1 MRFQAS
7 AKSPPAKV
15 FSRAG
20 KPAAVACKHK
30 GPGIRPSLFYGLFGG
45 LLATNVLTLVAF
57 LMTPDILGLLNGQ
70 TEAVVAAY
78 EDRIA
83 QLRVEVDRLHSRHF
97 AQAGDINLQ
106 LQELSQQQ
114 ELLLEQHQLVKQLA
128 DKAASLGIDT
138 ASLPKPED
146 ASDDVAIA
154 TPAATTPVA
163 LTGGSG
169 NDQIAAVSADMT
181 RMMDESRLA
190 LAGIAETAT
199 ESTDTILGELRGIG
213 IKPKMP
219 VSLDEGTGGPFI
231 PAVTGADTDSIVDDA
246 TDVYL
251 ALARFQA
258 ARAAVDLAPVHKPM
272 NGQTRISSTFG
283 NRTDPFTGGRA
294 YHSGIDFPAP
304 KGTIVLSAGYGK
316 VTFVGQKSGYGNL
329 VEVTHA
335 AGLVTRYGHLSAFL
349 VKEGQVVNAGSPI
362 AKVGS
367 TGRSTGPHLH
377 FEVRSK
383 DQAVDPGKYLAA
395 GRRLA
400 AFAGA

>member
-15 FSRAG
+15 FIRAG
-20 KPAAVACKHK
+20 KPAPAARKPK
-30 GPGIRPSLFYGLFGG
+30 GLGIRPSLFYGLFGG
-45 LLATNVLTLVAF
+45 LLTTNVLTLVAF
-57 LMTPDILGLLNGQ
+57 LMSPDILGMLNGQ

-97 AQAGDINLQ
+97 AQTGDINLQ
-106 LQELSQQQ
+106 LQELTQQQ

-128 DKAASLGIDT
+128 EKAASLGIDT
-138 ASLPKPED
+138 AALPKPED
-146 ASDDVAIA
+146 GSDDVASGPA
-154 TPAATTPVA
+154 TMTPAA
-163 LTGGSG
+163 LTGTGET
-169 NDQIAAVSADMT
+169 DQIAAVSADMT

-199 ESTDTILGELRGIG
+199 VSTDAILGELKGIG

-219 VSLDEGTGGPFI
+219 EGLDDGTGGPYL
-231 PAVTGADTDSIVDDA
+231 PAVDGADADSIVDDA
-246 TDVYL
+246 NDVYL

-258 ARAAVDLAPVHKPM
+258 ALAAVDLAPVHKPM
-272 NGQTRISSTFG
+272 DAPTRISSGFG
-283 NRTDPFTGGRA
+283 NRTDPFTGTRA

-304 KGTIVLSAGYGK
+304 RGTIVMSAGYGK
-316 VTFVGQKSGYGNL
+316 VTFVGQKSGYGNV

-335 AGLVTRYGHLSAFL
+335 AGLITRYGHLSAFL
-349 VKEGQVVNAGSPI
+349 VKEGQVVNAGTPI

-377 FEVRSK
+377 FEVRTK

>member
-7 AKSPPAKV
+7 AQRPPAKV

-20 KPAAVACKHK
+20 RPAAAVPRPAHQ
-30 GPGIRPSLFYGLFGG
+30 GIRPALFYGLFAG
-45 LLATNVLTLVAF
+45 LLATNALTLVAF
-57 LMTPDILGLLNGQ
+57 LMAPDISGLMNGQ
-70 TEAVVAAY
+70 NDAVVGAY

-83 QLRVEVDRLHSRHF
+83 QLRIEVDRLHSRQF

-128 DKAASLGIDT
+128 DKAAELGIDT
-138 ASLPKPED
+138 AALPEGDQVD
-146 ASDDVAIA
+146 ADKVA
-154 TPAATTPVA
+154 AAPVA
-163 LTGGSG
+163 LTGQPQS
-169 NDQIAAVSADMT
+169 DQISAVSADMAH
-181 RMMDESRLA
+181 MMDESRLA
-190 LAGIAETAT
+190 LAALAESATA
-199 ESTDTILGELRGIG
+199 STDTILAELHGLGIRPRM
-213 IKPKMP
+213 PKG
-219 VSLDEGTGGPFI
+219 VDDGVGGPFV
-231 PAVTGADTDSIVDDA
+231 PAIDAPDVDSIVDDA
-246 TDVYL
+246 NVVFL
-251 ALARFQA
+251 ALARFEA
-258 ARAAVDLAPVHKPM
+258 ARTAAGLAPIRRPM
-272 NGQTRISSTFG
+272 EKTTRISSGFG

-304 KGTIVLSAGYGK
+304 KGTPVLSAGYGK
-316 VTFVGQKSGYGNL
+316 VTFAGQRAGYGNL

-335 AGLVTRYGHLSAFL
+335 GGLITRYGHLSAFL
-349 VKEGQVVNAGSPI
+349 VKEGQVVNAGTPI

-383 DQAVDPGKYLAA
+383 DQALDPNKYLAA

-400 AFAGA
+400 SFVGA

>member
-20 KPAAVACKHK
+20 KPIPVARKPK
-30 GPGIRPSLFYGLFGG
+30 GLGIRPPLFYGLFAG
-45 LLATNVLTLVAF
+45 LLTTNVLTLVAF
-57 LMTPDILGLLNGQ
+57 LMTPDILGMLNGQ

-83 QLRVEVDRLHSRHF
+83 QLRVEVDRLHSRQF
-97 AQAGDINLQ
+97 AQTGDINLQ

-128 DKAASLGIDT
+128 DKATSLGIDT
-138 ASLPKPED
+138 AALPKSADDE
-146 ASDDVAIA
+146 SDDVAVA
-154 TPAATTPVA
+154 PAAVTPAA
-163 LTGGSG
+163 LTGAPES
-169 NDQIAAVSADMT
+169 NQIAAVSADMT
-181 RMMDESRLA
+181 RMMEESRLA

-199 ESTDTILGELRGIG
+199 ESTNSILGELKGIG
-213 IKPKMP
+213 IRPKMP
-219 VSLDEGTGGPFI
+219 DGLDQGEGGPYL
-231 PAVTGADTDSIVDDA
+231 PAVEGADANSIVDDA
-246 TDVYL
+246 NDVYL

-258 ARAAVDLAPVHKPM
+258 AKAAVDLAPVHKPM
-272 NGQTRISSTFG
+272 DAPTRISSRFG
-283 NRTDPFTGGRA
+283 NRTDPFTGTRA

-304 KGTIVLSAGYGK
+304 KGTIVMSAGYGK
-316 VTFVGQKSGYGNL
+316 VTFVGQKSGYGNA

-349 VKEGQVVNAGSPI
+349 VKEGQVVNAGTPI

-383 DQAVDPGKYLAA
+383 DQAVDPGKYLAV

>member
-1 MRFQAS
+1 MRFQAG
-7 AKSPPAKV
+7 AQRPPAKV

-20 KPAAVACKHK
+20 RPAAPVPK
-30 GPGIRPSLFYGLFGG
+30 PVRTGIRPALFYGLFSG
-45 LLATNVLTLVAF
+45 LLATNALTLVAF
-57 LMTPDILGLLNGQ
+57 LMAPDISGLMSGQ
-70 TEAVVAAY
+70 NDAVVGAY

-83 QLRVEVDRLHSRHF
+83 QLRIEVDRLHSRQF

-128 DKAASLGIDT
+128 DKAAELGIDT
-138 ASLPKPED
+138 ATLPARADGDADTVAMAPE
-146 ASDDVAIA
+146 
-154 TPAATTPVA
+154 P
-163 LTGGSG
+163 LTGRPQT
-169 NDQIAAVSADMT
+169 DQISEVSADMD

-190 LAGIAETAT
+190 LAGLAESATAST
-199 ESTDTILGELRGIG
+199 ETILTELHGLGIRPRLPEG
-213 IKPKMP
+213 
-219 VSLDEGTGGPFI
+219 LDNGVGGPFI
-231 PAVTGADTDSIVDDA
+231 PAVDGPDATSIVDDA
-246 TDVYL
+246 NDVFL
-251 ALARFQA
+251 ALARFEA
-258 ARAAVDLAPVHKPM
+258 ARTAAGLAPIRRPMEKP
-272 NGQTRISSTFG
+272 TRISSGFG

-304 KGTIVLSAGYGK
+304 KGTPVLSAGYGK
-316 VTFVGQKSGYGNL
+316 VTFAGQRSGYGNL

-335 AGLVTRYGHLSAFL
+335 GGLITRYGHLSAFL
-349 VKEGQVVNAGSPI
+349 VKEGQVVSAGTPI

-383 DQAVDPGKYLAA
+383 NQALDPNKYLAA

-400 AFAGA
+400 SFVGA

>member
-20 KPAAVACKHK
+20 KPAPVARKHR

-138 ASLPKPED
+138 ASLPKHED
-146 ASDDVAIA
+146 GGDDVAIA
-154 TPAATTPVA
+154 TPAATTPLA

-219 VSLDEGTGGPFI
+219 VGLDEGTGGPFI

-246 TDVYL
+246 NDVYL

>member
-1 MRFQAS
+1 
-7 AKSPPAKV
+7 
-15 FSRAG
+15 
-20 KPAAVACKHK
+20 
-30 GPGIRPSLFYGLFGG
+30 
-45 LLATNVLTLVAF
+45 
-57 LMTPDILGLLNGQ
+57 MTPDILGLLNGQ

-146 ASDDVAIA
+146 ADDEVAIA

-219 VSLDEGTGGPFI
+219 VGLDEGTGGPFI
-231 PAVTGADTDSIVDDA
+231 PAATGADADSIVDDA
-246 TDVYL
+246 NDVYL

-258 ARAAVDLAPVHKPM
+258 ASAAVDLAPVHKPM

>member
-7 AKSPPAKV
+7 AKRPPAKV

-20 KPAAVACKHK
+20 RPAPVAPRRA
-30 GPGIRPSLFYGLFGG
+30 GAGIRPALFYSLFTG
-45 LLATNVLTLVAF
+45 LLATNALTLVAF
-57 LMTPDILGLLNGQ
+57 LMAPDISGLMNGQ
-70 TEAVVAAY
+70 ADAVVGAY

-83 QLRVEVDRLHSRHF
+83 QLRIEVDRLHSRQF

-128 DKAASLGIDT
+128 DKAAELGIDT
-138 ASLPKPED
+138 AALPE
-146 ASDDVAIA
+146 AGEAETSA
-154 TPAATTPVA
+154 VA
-163 LTGGSG
+163 LTTAPLTGRPQA
-169 NDQIAAVSADMT
+169 DQISAVTADMT

-190 LAGIAETAT
+190 LAGLAESAT
-199 ESTDTILGELRGIG
+199 ESTETILVELHGLGIR
-213 IKPKMP
+213 PKMP
-219 VSLDEGTGGPFI
+219 EGIDEGTGGPFI
-231 PAVTGADTDSIVDDA
+231 PAVGGSDDVSIVDDA
-246 TDVYL
+246 NGVYL

-258 ARAAVDLAPVHKPM
+258 AKTAAGLAPIRRPM
-272 NGQTRISSTFG
+272 ESPTRISSGFG

-304 KGTIVLSAGYGK
+304 KGTPVLSAGYGK
-316 VTFVGQKSGYGNL
+316 VTFVGQKSGYGKL

-335 AGLVTRYGHLSAFL
+335 GGLITRYGHLSAFL
-349 VKEGQVVNAGSPI
+349 VKEGQVVNAGTPI

-383 DQAVDPGKYLAA
+383 DRALDPNKYLAA

-400 AFAGA
+400 GFVGA

>member
-1 MRFQAS
+1 MRFKAS
-7 AKSPPAKV
+7 AQRPPAKV
-15 FSRAG
+15 FSRAARPS
-20 KPAAVACKHK
+20 PAPPKSRAS
-30 GPGIRPSLFYGLFGG
+30 GIRPTLFYGLFAG

-57 LMTPDILGLLNGQ
+57 LMAPDISGLMNGQ
-70 TEAVVAAY
+70 NDAVVAAY

-128 DKAASLGIDT
+128 DKAAALGIDT
-138 ASLPKPED
+138 AALPKPED
-146 ASDDVAIA
+146 ADDGEDVAM
-154 TPAATTPVA
+154 TPVA
-163 LTGGSG
+163 LTGEPQA
-169 NDQIAAVSADMT
+169 DQIAAVSADMT

-190 LAGIAETAT
+190 LAGIAETAS
-199 ESTDTILGELRGIG
+199 ESTDTILGELKGIG
-213 IKPKMP
+213 IRPKMP
-219 VSLDEGTGGPFI
+219 ASVDDGVGGPFI
-231 PAVTGADTDSIVDDA
+231 PAVDGADADSIVDDA
-246 TDVYL
+246 NDVYL
-251 ALARFQA
+251 ALARFEA
-258 ARAAVDLAPVHKPM
+258 ARSAVDLAPVHKPM
-272 NGQTRISSTFG
+272 NVLARISSGFG
-283 NRTDPFTGGRA
+283 NRTDPFTGTRA

-304 KGTIVLSAGYGK
+304 KGTTVMSAGYGK
-316 VTFVGQKSGYGNL
+316 VTFVGQKSGYGNV

-349 VKEGQVVNAGSPI
+349 VKEGQVVNAGTPI

-400 AFAGA
+400 AFVGA